1 MIWVENGNL
10 TYVGNSGGT
19 GFYEAQSVAITGN
32 SYLMHGSGPAQGGST
47 EITVVTPSLDE

>member
-10 TYVGNSGGT
+10 TYVGNSGAT